1 MEGNIQ
7 GSPLKN
13 TNGFVGGRFK
23 LERGWTFL
31 MTLRWSTSP
40 STARAAGC
48 IWASFFSG
56 NPGAN
61 RGAMQRRRPLN
72 DTIPE
77 IRRMKEE
84 RERREKERRERLLG
98 KFSSGVLVGGSVRP
112 FNGQVCT
119 AKATSS
125 NSHLIDGACKL
136 LLRVTRGF

>member
-40 STARAAGC
+40 STARAAKC
-48 IWASFFSG
+48 TWASFFSG

-61 RGAMQRRRPLN
+61 RGAMQRRRWRRPLN

-84 RERREKERRERLLG
+84 EKGEGETVGKIFIWGIGRWVGSSVQRAGMYRQSNIIKFPFHGWRLRTL
-98 KFSSGVLVGGSVRP
+98 
-112 FNGQVCT
+112 
-119 AKATSS
+119 
-125 NSHLIDGACKL
+125 
-136 LLRVTRGF
+136 